1 MPWSSSLAYTV
12 AGASSTNSS
21 ESRTRW
27 SSLRSSSDSARGWA
41 AGTRSGVGGGGLW
54 RWRRY
59 QRAWASPTAAHPAR
73 TPTSGANSATA
84 WSVTS
89 SRPQAPGR
97 CRWRAAPTAPR
108 AFPGPRSPC
117 GPCQAR
123 PAGAGSPCAAGPAAG
138 RGDRPAGDRRA
149 WPAPAAHRGRAA
161 CATRRSARCTGLRA
175 AAARPWRP
183 CPAAHTP
190 PRSAPCSWPST
201 GADHG
206 HARGP
211 RGPARSCRSRR
222 QPGRAH
228 PENDRSSWSPGELL
242 PRPLSSTIQQPD
254 LPHRRLTQRVLIVGF
269 SSTTATGQ
277 TGGTMSTFHRQPSDG
292 DAVAGLLQSAWR
304 YKALIAAA
312 VLLGALLG
320 YGWAARQPTL
330 YEGTSWVF
338 IANGCPTDVL
348 CRPLRDH
355 AQLMRSPA
363 VLQRAVKLNGSRI
376 SAETLRQRLQV
387 DVAWSAHVIRIRV
400 ADSTAKGAAQLAN
413 AVSAAYQQVVAHQAR
428 KVADQLSRARSE
440 LKTSLAETEAE
451 LVRNPNDP
459 RLRAQRTAVT
469 DELSQVQRQ
478 LRAAHRQ
485 LLRKLAAVP
494 KQPIISPSPG
504 PAMMIG
510 MLVGLLVSAVLV
522 WWLTHRQGPTS
533 TSSASEGPEMPSP
546 A

>member
-1 MPWSSSLAYTV
+1 
-12 AGASSTNSS
+12 
-21 ESRTRW
+21 
-27 SSLRSSSDSARGWA
+27 
-41 AGTRSGVGGGGLW
+41 
-54 RWRRY
+54 
-59 QRAWASPTAAHPAR
+59 
-73 TPTSGANSATA
+73 
-84 WSVTS
+84 
-89 SRPQAPGR
+89 
-97 CRWRAAPTAPR
+97 
-108 AFPGPRSPC
+108 
-117 GPCQAR
+117 
-123 PAGAGSPCAAGPAAG
+123 
-138 RGDRPAGDRRA
+138 
-149 WPAPAAHRGRAA
+149 
-161 CATRRSARCTGLRA
+161 
-175 AAARPWRP
+175 
-183 CPAAHTP
+183 
-190 PRSAPCSWPST
+190 
-201 GADHG
+201 
-206 HARGP
+206 
-211 RGPARSCRSRR
+211 
-222 QPGRAH
+222 
-228 PENDRSSWSPGELL
+228 
-242 PRPLSSTIQQPD
+242 
-254 LPHRRLTQRVLIVGF
+254 
-269 SSTTATGQ
+269 
-277 TGGTMSTFHRQPSDG
+277 MSTFHRQPSDG

-363 VLQRAVKLNGSRI
+363 VLQRAVKLNSSRI

-413 AVSAAYQQVVAHQAR
+413 AVPAAYQQVVAHQAR

-440 LKTSLAETEAE
+440 LKTSLAETVAE

-459 RLRAQRTAVT
+459 RLRAQRTAVA